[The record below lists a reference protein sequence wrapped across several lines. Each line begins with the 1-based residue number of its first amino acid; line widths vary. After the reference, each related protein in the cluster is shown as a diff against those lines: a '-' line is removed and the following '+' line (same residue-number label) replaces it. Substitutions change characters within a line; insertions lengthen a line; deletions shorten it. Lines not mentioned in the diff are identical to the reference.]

1 MDHSQALKHRNL
13 LFAALADLLR
23 RRVRSMVVTLC
34 LTAILFPLVTALAIS
49 EGLRFQ
55 AEIAVRT
62 GADFFVSTD
71 QYGGSGAI
79 STAFLEELSALQGVS
94 RARARVIG
102 RTYFANRLV
111 AVVGIDR
118 ESLFALKPLV
128 QGTLPNARGEVLVGP
143 SIAEEFAVEP
153 GIRFTLALNNRKV
166 FKSVGTLSPT
176 CLWGSDVLIMH
187 LEDANEFFRIKGDA
201 SQLLLYTSPKDAPVL
216 KRSLSDLRKLKGSAW
231 SQVQIKDRAHIEE
244 RLGSGYGYA
253 GGVFIVLF
261 VIGTALAISA
271 FLVTSGFGLKEL
283 DKEIGVLRAVGWR
296 TWEVL
301 EKVVMENLLICL
313 TSVSLSVLLSMFWIK
328 GLNGILIAQ
337 FYVAEVGLIPDVD
350 IPSRYLPSHGVFYL
364 IFALGVTLIGSS
376 FSTWRKARITPTE
389 LMR

>member
-1 MDHSQALKHRNL
+1 
-13 LFAALADLLR
+13 
-23 RRVRSMVVTLC
+23 MVVTLC

-55 AEIAVRT
+55 AEIAVRE

-94 RARARVIG
+94 RTAARVVG
-102 RTYFANRLV
+102 RTYFANRVV
-111 AVVGIDR
+111 AVVGIDT

-166 FKSVGTLSPT
+166 FKSVGTLAPT

-201 SQLLLYTSPKDAPVL
+201 SQLLLYSSPKDAPVV
-216 KRSLSDLRKLKGSAW
+216 KKSLSDLRKLKGTAW
-231 SQVQIKDRAHIEE
+231 SQVQIKDRAHIGE
-244 RLGSGYGYA
+244 RLGYAYGYA

-301 EKVVMENLLICL
+301 EKVVMENLWICL
-313 TSVSLSVLLSMFWIK
+313 TSVSLSVLLSMLWIK

-337 FYVAEVGLIPDVD
+337 FYVAEVGLIPDAD

-376 FSTWRKARITPTE
+376 FSTWKKARITPTE